1 MGIPDYL
8 ICLLRNLY
16 AGQEATVVY
25 IYLAMKNDEVMP
37 SAEIWVDLEIII
49 LSDVSQTEKEN
60 FMILLICGIL
70 KEKKEMNLNT
80 KQK

>member
-25 IYLAMKNDEVMP
+25 IYLAMKNDEIMP

-49 LSDVSQTEKEN
+49 LSDVSQTEK
-60 FMILLICGIL
+60 
-70 KEKKEMNLNT
+70 
-80 KQK
+80 